1 MLEID
6 FPYSDSNWPN
16 SRKRAGEVLAD
27 VPDDEC
33 PLLVEENARRMLNF
47 PWVSADDPP
56 GDGLAPSVPRTRSP
70 CA

>member
-6 FPYSDSNWPN
+6 FPHSDSNWPN

-33 PLLVEENARRMLNF
+33 SLIVEENARRMLNF
-47 PWVSADDPP
+47 PRVSADAPA
-56 GDGLAPSVPRTRSP
+56 LASV
-70 CA
+70 